1 MRWRRAREK
10 LLPDPATLARLHAPL
25 GSVAEPLDAAAGFLR
40 RTTRRAYGRLGA
52 LYPPAVL
59 LAALQTQYVV
69 FLGAIGIL
77 AIYVRMS
84 SGELGL
90 ILATG
95 LIVEGLWNLRAVRR
109 SWHQLQL
116 VREWIAGRRDEATTT
131 QAWREAAA
139 LPQTYI
145 RAQMLSPWPVALLL
159 AWCGFATW
167 LLGLPAYAIAILAG
181 GGFVVALYSVAM
193 MFLLGESAMV
203 PVLEDIAASVP
214 EEVDMEV
221 TGVSLRTRMLIVL
234 PAINVASGL
243 AVAGLSASGGHATL
257 RDLGIDTLI
266 VLAVAM
272 SVSLVLTMLLSRSIV
287 TPIRTL
293 REATERVSAGKL
305 ATRVAVISTDETG
318 DLARSFNRMV
328 SLLEER
334 ERLREAFGAFVD
346 PDLAERVA
354 REGVDVAG
362 EEVELS
368 VMFVDVR
375 GFTSFAESAR
385 PHEVVARLNDLYEH
399 VVPVILS
406 HGGHANKFI
415 GDGLLAVFGV
425 PERYPDHADRA
436 VAAAL
441 EIARLV
447 GDRYGGDVRVGVGV
461 NSGRAVAGTIGGGGR
476 LDFTVIGD
484 TVNTASRVETATRET
499 GDDVLISD
507 ETRRRLK
514 REFAGFEERP
524 ALALKGKTETI
535 KLYAPRTPSPART
548 HR

>member
-1 MRWRRAREK
+1 
-10 LLPDPATLARLHAPL
+10 
-25 GSVAEPLDAAAGFLR
+25 
-40 RTTRRAYGRLGA
+40 
-52 LYPPAVL
+52 
-59 LAALQTQYVV
+59 
-69 FLGAIGIL
+69 
-77 AIYVRMS
+77 
-84 SGELGL
+84 
-90 ILATG
+90 
-95 LIVEGLWNLRAVRR
+95 
-109 SWHQLQL
+109 
-116 VREWIAGRRDEATTT
+116 
-131 QAWREAAA
+131 
-139 LPQTYI
+139 
-145 RAQMLSPWPVALLL
+145 
-159 AWCGFATW
+159 
-167 LLGLPAYAIAILAG
+167 
-181 GGFVVALYSVAM
+181 
-193 MFLLGESAMV
+193 
-203 PVLEDIAASVP
+203 
-214 EEVDMEV
+214 
-221 TGVSLRTRMLIVL
+221 
-234 PAINVASGL
+234 
-243 AVAGLSASGGHATL
+243 
-257 RDLGIDTLI
+257 
-266 VLAVAM
+266 M